1 MKPVDALLVVVVMAL
16 WGVNFVFGKWA
27 VAELPPIFAIAL
39 RFSLVAALLLP
50 FVRTPWADLKRIA
63 LLSLTLGC
71 VHFSVFFTGVSGLD
85 AGLGAIVAQSQVPF
99 ATLLG
104 AILYRDY
111 PGWRRWTGMLLA
123 FVGIWL
129 AAGEPRMGGGAFYIG
144 LCLAGSFAWA
154 VANFQ
159 IKALSHVDGFA
170 LNAYM
175 ALFAVPMQLAVSF
188 SIESGHWQK
197 MQAASLHAWFGVVFM
212 AVVISVCTY
221 WIWYRMIRRYEVN
234 LVMPYSLLVPVFGV
248 LSGVTISGDPLGWR
262 TVAGCLLTVAGV
274 GIITIRRPGQA
285 DPETRSKSA

>member
-1 MKPVDALLVVVVMAL
+1 MKPVDVALVVVVMAL

-27 VAELPPIFAIAL
+27 VSELPPIFAIAC
-39 RFSLVAALLLP
+39 RFAIVALVLLP
-50 FVRTPWADLKRIA
+50 FVKVPRGNLKRIA

-71 VHFSVFFTGVSGLD
+71 VHFSIFFTGISGLE
-85 AGLGAIVAQSQVPF
+85 AGLSAIIAQSQVPF

-104 AILYRDY
+104 AILYKDY
-111 PGWRRWTGMLLA
+111 PGWRRWLGMILA
-123 FVGIWL
+123 FLGIWL
-129 AAGEPRMGGGAFYIG
+129 AAGEPRLGGGAFYIG

-154 VANFQ
+154 VSNFQ

-175 ALFAVPMQLAVSF
+175 AFFAVPMLLAVSF
-188 SIESGHWQK
+188 TIESGHVAAV
-197 MQAASLHAWFGVVFM
+197 QAASLHAWFGVAYM
-212 AVVISVCTY
+212 AIVTSVCTY
-221 WIWYRMIRRYEVN
+221 WVWYRLIRLYEVN
-234 LVMPYSLLVPVFGV
+234 LVMPYTLLVPVFGV

-262 TVAGCLLTVAGV
+262 TIAGCLLTVAGV